1 MKYNLLGNTGL
12 KVSEICL
19 GTMTFGG
26 EGIFKDVGN
35 VVQAQADVLIKLAV
49 EKGVNFIDTANM
61 YSAGRSEEIVG
72 QAIRNID
79 VPRDSLILATKVR
92 VAMGSGPNDLGLSR
106 KHILQEV
113 EASLKRLKTDY
124 IDLYQIHAWDPLTP
138 IEETL
143 SVLDDLVRTGKVRY
157 IGASNIS
164 AWQMMKALGSS
175 LHNKLEK
182 FVSLQ
187 AYYSLASRELE
198 REIVPML
205 QDQKVGLMVWSPLA
219 AGLLSGKYTRD
230 NEGKAGGR
238 RDKVSFPIVDT
249 NKAFTI
255 LDVLRPMAAAKDVTV
270 AQLSLAWLLYQP
282 VVSSI
287 IVGANNQEQLT
298 DNLGASEIRFSAE
311 ELMRLDE
318 VSRIVPEYPGWMI
331 AYGNLDRQ

>member
-1 MKYNLLGNTGL
+1 
-12 KVSEICL
+12 
-19 GTMTFGG
+19 
-26 EGIFKDVGN
+26 
-35 VVQAQADVLIKLAV
+35 
-49 EKGVNFIDTANM
+49 M

-72 QAIRNID
+72 QAIRNIG

-124 IDLYQIHAWDPLTP
+124 IDLYQVHAWDLLTP

-143 SVLDDLVRTGKVRY
+143 SVLDDLVRSGKVRY

-175 LHNKLEK
+175 FHNRLEK
-182 FVSLQ
+182 FISLQ

-205 QDQKVGLMVWSPLA
+205 LEEKVGLMVWSPMA
-219 AGLLSGKYTRD
+219 AGLLSGKYTRE
-230 NEGKAGGR
+230 NGGKAGGR
-238 RDKVSFPIVDT
+238 RDKVSFPLVDA

-255 LDVLRPMAAAKDVTV
+255 LDVLRPMAAEKEATV
-270 AQLSLAWLLYQP
+270 AQLALAWLLHQP

-287 IVGANNQEQLT
+287 IVGANNQGQLT
-298 DNLGASEIRFSAE
+298 DNLGASEISFSAE
-311 ELMRLDE
+311 ELMKLDE
-318 VSRIVPEYPGWMI
+318 VSRIAPEYPGWMI

>member
-12 KVSEICL
+12 RVSEICL

-26 EGIFKDVGN
+26 EGIFKEVGTLG
-35 VVQAQADVLIKLAV
+35 QAQADVLIKLAV

-61 YSAGRSEEIVG
+61 YSTGRSEEIVG
-72 QAIRNID
+72 QAMRNNGM
-79 VPRDSLILATKVR
+79 PRDSLILATKVR

-138 IEETL
+138 VEETL
-143 SVLDDLVRTGKVRY
+143 RVLDDLVRCGKVRY

-164 AWQMMKALGSS
+164 AWQLMKALGSS
-175 LHNKLEK
+175 FHNGLEK
-182 FVSLQ
+182 FISLQ

-198 REIVPML
+198 RDIVPML

-230 NEGKAGGR
+230 NEGRAGGR
-238 RDKVSFPIVDT
+238 RDKVSFPLVDT
-249 NKAFTI
+249 NKAFAI
-255 LDVLRPMAAAKDVTV
+255 LDVLRPMAVAKNATV
-270 AQLSLAWLLYQP
+270 AQLSLAWLLHQP

-287 IVGANNQEQLT
+287 IVGANSPDQLT
-298 DNLGASEIRFSAE
+298 DNLGASEINFSAE
-311 ELMRLDE
+311 ELMKLDE
-318 VSRIVPEYPGWMI
+318 VSRIAPEYPGWMI

>member
-1 MKYNLLGNTGL
+1 
-12 KVSEICL
+12 
-19 GTMTFGG
+19 
-26 EGIFKDVGN
+26 
-35 VVQAQADVLIKLAV
+35 
-49 EKGVNFIDTANM
+49 
-61 YSAGRSEEIVG
+61 
-72 QAIRNID
+72 
-79 VPRDSLILATKVR
+79 
-92 VAMGSGPNDLGLSR
+92 MGSGPNDLGLSR